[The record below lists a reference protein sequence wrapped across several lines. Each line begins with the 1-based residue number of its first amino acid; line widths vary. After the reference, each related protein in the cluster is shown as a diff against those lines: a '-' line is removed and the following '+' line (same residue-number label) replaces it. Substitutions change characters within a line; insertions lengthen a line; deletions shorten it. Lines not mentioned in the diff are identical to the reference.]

1 MEWFSDEESVVKPEA
16 LAPKDMGFL
25 RLGVVVFVK
34 RVYDWMRAAVLGDV
48 VLEREGGVVG
58 AKRFF
63 VVRDGFAVFHSYFGA
78 PAAVSLAEVLIAA
91 GLKNILVFGEA
102 GSISPEVGVG
112 DVVVP
117 VFAVREEGTSYHY
130 LPPGIEVGPSETFLR
145 RVEEFLRGEGI
156 PFKEGGVWTTD
167 APFRETMGKVLK
179 YSRAG
184 VLAVEMEC
192 SALFALS
199 IYRRVSAAVILTITD
214 TLWEGVWKP
223 AFNEPRVIEVEKR
236 VSETLVR
243 GWGELVG

>member
-1 MEWFSDEESVVKPEA
+1 VV
-16 LAPKDMGFL
+16 
-25 RLGVVVFVK
+25 
-34 RVYDWMRAAVLGDV
+34 
-48 VLEREGGVVG
+48 
-58 AKRFF
+58 
-63 VVRDGFAVFHSYFGA
+63 
-78 PAAVSLAEVLIAA
+78 I
-91 GLKNILVFGEA
+91 
-102 GSISPEVGVG
+102 
-112 DVVVP
+112 P

-130 LPPGIEVGPSETFLR
+130 LPTGIEVGPSETFLR
-145 RVEEFLRGEGI
+145 RVDEFLRGEGI

-167 APFRETMGKVLK
+167 ALFRETMGKVLR

-199 IYRRVSAAVILTITD
+199 IYRRVSAVAILTITD

-243 GWGELVG
+243 GWGS